1 MSEGHRIHGGRFG
14 KVNKMR
20 EKDFLERF
28 ESGMTRK
35 SNSIFTGVGI
45 IFVGTLLLNL
55 GLLAFGIW
63 VIVKLM
69 QHFGVI

>member
-1 MSEGHRIHGGRFG
+1 MIGNSH
-14 KVNKMR
+14 
-20 EKDFLERF
+20 EKFLEKM
-28 ESGMTRK
+28 ESDMNKNKKWAIGG
-35 SNSIFTGVGI
+35 FGAF
-45 IFVGTLLLNL
+45 FVGAVLLNL

>member
-1 MSEGHRIHGGRFG
+1 MNKNKKWAIGGFG
-14 KVNKMR
+14 A
-20 EKDFLERF
+20 F
-28 ESGMTRK
+28 
-35 SNSIFTGVGI
+35 
-45 IFVGTLLLNL
+45 FVGAVLLNL